1 MKTVLAFAL
10 MAAAAGP
17 VSARPASAAAAAFE
31 QLRSL
36 SGDWDGQDQGGA
48 VVHSSFRMVAG
59 DTTVLE
65 TLKHGDMQEM
75 LTLYSLDGDSIALQ
89 HYCPTNNQPRMR
101 ATPAAGKV
109 VTQLVFE
116 FQGAGN
122 LPDSDTGHQN
132 KLILE
137 FVDANHITERWTW
150 RAKGKDTVTVFPMA
164 RR

>member
-1 MKTVLAFAL
+1 MKTVLVFAL

-36 SGDWDGQDQGGA
+36 SGDWDGRDQSGT

-65 TLKHGDMQEM
+65 TLKHGDMEEM
-75 LTLYSLDGDSIALQ
+75 LTLYSVDGDSIALQ

-109 VTQLVFE
+109 KQLVFE

-122 LPDSDTGHQN
+122 LPDSSSGHQH
-132 KLILE
+132 KLIIE
-137 FVDANHITERWTW
+137 FADAT
-150 RAKGKDTVTVFPMA
+150 PQ
-164 RR
+164 